1 MFKQHM
7 EILKLR
13 EEIQNA
19 AAEKQQLEDEIKS
32 RNQEVYQMNEKLI
45 FLEFNNCKKPEAKEE
60 VSKDFDFK
68 LVSAKYQGMKE

>member
-1 MFKQHM
+1 
-7 EILKLR
+7 
-13 EEIQNA
+13 
-19 AAEKQQLEDEIKS
+19 
-32 RNQEVYQMNEKLI
+32 MNEKLI